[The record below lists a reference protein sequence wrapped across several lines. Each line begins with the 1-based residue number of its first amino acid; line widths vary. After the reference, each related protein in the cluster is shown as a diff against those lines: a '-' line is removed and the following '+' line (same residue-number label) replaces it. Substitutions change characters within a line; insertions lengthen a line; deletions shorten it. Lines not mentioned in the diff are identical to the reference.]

1 MVGRSVG
8 QCKEEKNSLRASS
21 PIWASGA
28 SLALLAQIGEL
39 ARRLKNKKN
48 ENFVFQFTF
57 AYYIKSHVLSVRH
70 IIRW

>member
-8 QCKEEKNSLRASS
+8 QRKKNSLRASS

-39 ARRLKNKKN
+39 ARRLFFLKKN

-57 AYYIKSHVLSVRH
+57 AYYIKSHVLSVRY